1 MKYALIFTIIATLAA
16 FALQMSDY
24 DDINRP
30 AEDVV
35 NARESRAYS
44 KLVKPVTVLCKD
56 STGIALVGCDN
67 QILIL
72 TNKSALGRILISSHV
87 RGDIIE

>member
-1 MKYALIFTIIATLAA
+1 MKYFIIIVVTAFAA
-16 FALQMSDY
+16 FALQVADY

-67 QILIL
+67 QVLIL
-72 TNKSALGRILISSHV
+72 TSKTALGRILISSHV